1 MLPNKPYLWEVSQ
14 LLASMNS
21 IYIDYFAT
29 PVGELILGS
38 FGDKLC
44 LCDWRYRKMRTEVDA
59 RITEGLEATYLPA
72 ETTVI
77 ERAKAQLTE
86 YFAGKRKE
94 FDLPLLM
101 VGTPFQQGV
110 WNALLQIPYGKT
122 ETYLGLSKC
131 LNNPKAIRAV
141 ASANGANA
149 IAIIVPCHRIVG
161 SKGELVGY
169 AGGLPA
175 KRKLLN
181 LEATGAPHQLALF
194 EE

>member
-1 MLPNKPYLWEVSQ
+1 
-14 LLASMNS
+14 MNS

-59 RITEGLEATYLPA
+59 RITEELEATFLPA
-72 ETTVI
+72 ETPVI

-110 WNALLQIPYGKT
+110 WNALLEIPYGKT
-122 ETYLGLSKC
+122 ESYLQLSER
-131 LNNPKAIRAV
+131 LGNPKAIRAV

-149 IAIIVPCHRIVG
+149 FAIVVPCHRIVG

-181 LEATGAPHQLALF
+181 LETTGAPHQLSLF

>member
-1 MLPNKPYLWEVSQ
+1 
-14 LLASMNS
+14 MNS
-21 IYIDYFAT
+21 IYIDYFVT

-59 RITEGLEATYLPA
+59 RITVGLEATFLLA
-72 ETTVI
+72 ETPVI
-77 ERAKAQLTE
+77 ARAKAQLTE
-86 YFAGKRKE
+86 YFASKRKE

-101 VGTPFQQGV
+101 VGTPFQQSV

-122 ETYLGLSKC
+122 ETYLQLSER
-131 LNNPKAIRAV
+131 LGNPKAIRAV

-149 IAIIVPCHRIVG
+149 FAIVVPCHRIVG

-181 LEATGAPHQLALF
+181 LEATGAPHQLSLF